1 MNFMNYN
8 LDTKL
13 NWTETIKN
21 LLTEISGLYIGRLGT
36 VHSFL
41 CLNDYIKALQ
51 LKYSFV
57 FYLYCYIYYHWYKL
71 LKDLMEF
78 LLM

>member
-21 LLTEISGLYIGRLGT
+21 LLTEISGLYIGRSGAMHPFAL
-36 VHSFL
+36 FAQL
-41 CLNDYIKALQ
+41 CIKALQ
-51 LKYSFV
+51 LKYSYV
-57 FYLYCYIYYHWYKL
+57 FYFYCSICYRYKL
-71 LKDLMEF
+71 LKDLIEF
-78 LLM
+78 LQM